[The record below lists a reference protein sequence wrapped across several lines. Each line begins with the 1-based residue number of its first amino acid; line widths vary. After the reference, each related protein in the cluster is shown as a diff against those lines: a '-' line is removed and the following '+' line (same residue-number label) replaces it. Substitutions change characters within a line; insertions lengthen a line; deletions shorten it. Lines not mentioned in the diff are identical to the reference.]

1 MSEKRAA
8 ARQRVLKAGT
18 IVFNR
23 AGGISCTI
31 RNMSESGACLE
42 VASLVG
48 IPTDFTLLI
57 EKDDIRR
64 PSRRTWA
71 KGNRMGVVFL

>member
-1 MSEKRAA
+1 MSEKRTA

-31 RNMSESGACLE
+31 RNMSEHGACLD
-42 VASLVG
+42 VASPVG
-48 IPTDFTLLI
+48 IPSDFTLLI
-57 EKDDIRR
+57 EKDDVRR
-64 PSRRTWA
+64 ASRQTWA
-71 KGNRMGVVFL
+71 KGNRIGVVFL

>member
-1 MSEKRAA
+1 MSEKRVAT
-8 ARQRVLKAGT
+8 RQRVLKAGT

-31 RNMSESGACLE
+31 RNMSKLGACVE
-42 VASLVG
+42 VASQVG
-48 IPTDFTLLI
+48 IPSDFTLLI
-57 EKDDIRR
+57 EKDDVRR
-64 PSRRTWA
+64 PSRRAWT